1 MRIPGWHSTRRAEQA
16 RRGGA
21 DRTITSRRNTL
32 RYSAGYGIAMGK
44 GKASARLV
52 LADAPL
58 WSRPALRDRPAQKG
72 AGGGRAG
79 AIRCPGRLE
88 RRFATARP
96 FRDDN
101 AHGRFPARDARLV
114 QRRPRRWERSV
125 AVGALAALPASPCA
139 LSRSGSVSRVSGGL
153 KRGMGCGSAK
163 VRRGPLTLEPRPVS
177 RRRGRLCRFGDG
189 GKW

>member
-1 MRIPGWHSTRRAEQA
+1 
-16 RRGGA
+16 
-21 DRTITSRRNTL
+21 
-32 RYSAGYGIAMGK
+32 MGK

-139 LSRSGSVSRVSGGL
+139 LSRSGLRLARERRPEAGHGLRLSQSPPRTPNPGAASGFPQEGEVVPI
-153 KRGMGCGSAK
+153 RGRGK
-163 VRRGPLTLEPRPVS
+163 VVKTRQVIPRKGGVGGGPTAGGPELRRGVLSVR
-177 RRRGRLCRFGDG
+177 
-189 GKW
+189 